1 MSRFDCAKFSEQC
14 ESCDATSVHLNR
26 WLKKGSF
33 AHAQHKVRGRKK
45 EVTYG
50 RCRVQATHVA
60 RKCTPC
66 QATCW
71 QFEVPVSRRS
81 LESDN
86 HLSLSFLQSCPASLL
101 LSSLVHSA
109 LVVSPPPA
117 PFNIPKTM
125 QQAIRCDRFFICTI
139 LEYICVPRAKSALF
153 SFLVLRLHRCGT
165 AGTLQRCSAAALK
178 QAKDE
183 KHTRRNT
190 CLLLDLKPAPGH
202 ASQGVGQLEELR
214 ESREMERYRGGL
226 DRAYKAEWP
235 SLRAKARHYRFVIL
249 DCLLFAYAYF
259 MIRSYG
265 VLCSVDVLECCL

>member
-1 MSRFDCAKFSEQC
+1 VSIYNSTAPDLLVLPLPTAASAGGLVTLSRFDCAKFSEQC

-117 PFNIPKTM
+117 PFNIPKTSK
-125 QQAIRCDRFFICTI
+125 QSVVIVSLF
-139 LEYICVPRAKSALF
+139 VPYWSIF
-153 SFLVLRLHRCGT
+153 VY
-165 AGTLQRCSAAALK
+165 QE
-178 QAKDE
+178 Q
-183 KHTRRNT
+183 
-190 CLLLDLKPAPGH
+190 
-202 ASQGVGQLEELR
+202 SQ
-214 ESREMERYRGGL
+214 
-226 DRAYKAEWP
+226 
-235 SLRAKARHYRFVIL
+235 
-249 DCLLFAYAYF
+249 
-259 MIRSYG
+259 
-265 VLCSVDVLECCL
+265 LCSLF